1 MISKAKIS
9 VASFCC
15 HKVLLLW
22 TKTVYFFVDNRLV
35 LLWQLLFLWM
45 IGFVVANVVFVEDW
59 FRCGNCCYSGRLVLI
74 WLWQVLL
81 LWKIGFVV
89 ASVVI
94 MKVHSQVL
102 IRSLLSP
109 DWTRRLLQNVR
120 LGSLGISDS
129 DYRWSINRLVL
140 SWSCNL
146 LLDVILPILLALQP
160 WKSVCF
166 GQKSHQSSES
176 VNSE

>member
-1 MISKAKIS
+1 MDYLAIRMTLKWHQMISKAKIS

-22 TKTVYFFVDNRLV
+22 TKTVYFFVDNRMV
-35 LLWQLLFLWM
+35 LLWQVLF
-45 IGFVVANVVFVEDW
+45 
-59 FRCGNCCYSGRLVLI
+59 
-74 WLWQVLL
+74 

>member
-22 TKTVYFFVDNRLV
+22 TKTVYFFVDNRMV
-35 LLWQLLFLWM
+35 LLWQVLF
-45 IGFVVANVVFVEDW
+45 
-59 FRCGNCCYSGRLVLI
+59 
-74 WLWQVLL
+74 

-94 MKVHSQVL
+94 VEVHSQLL

-109 DWTRRLLQNVR
+109 NWTRRLLQNVR

-140 SWSCNL
+140 SWSFYWMSSFPIYSPGNL
-146 LLDVILPILLALQP
+146 GNLSVLG
-160 WKSVCF
+160 KSLINAV
-166 GQKSHQSSES
+166 K
-176 VNSE
+176 V